1 MKCSRSL
8 VVDLELTAKSRGS
21 GDWCYPSS
29 RFFKI
34 EEHVVP
40 LRVHKS
46 PGEGFGLRR
55 EEDKG

>member
-21 GDWCYPSS
+21 GDWCNPSS

-34 EEHVVP
+34 KEHVVP

-46 PGEGFGLRR
+46 PGEGLVGKG
-55 EEDKG
+55 EE